1 MDNIINQMIGFE
13 SEIHIQV
20 DVEEKNAE
28 GKTGKYLEKENRKIF
43 ERRSGKKAVFCP
55 RLESTKKKTRNI
67 ARVANAVQVTICLL
81 VSTSVY

>member
-28 GKTGKYLEKENRKIF
+28 GKTGKYLEKENLLMD
-43 ERRSGKKAVFCP
+43 G
-55 RLESTKKKTRNI
+55 STEH
-67 ARVANAVQVTICLL
+67 
-81 VSTSVY
+81 

>member
-1 MDNIINQMIGFE
+1 MDIMDNIINQMIDFE

-28 GKTGKYLEKENRKIF
+28 GKTGKYLEKEKRKIF

-55 RLESTKKKTRNI
+55 RLESTKKKEKKKKT
-67 ARVANAVQVTICLL
+67 T
-81 VSTSVY
+81 